1 MKPYRFSV
9 LEARLDDLK
18 YEIIDELSWISGCRR
33 DLVVRRIRGVKAVAA
48 APKDGGPGCIVV
60 RLSKAWHKRQGR
72 IRVVPSLTARESAD
86 ILRRGMTPP
95 SMRVKNVYEGV
106 NALGWRINW

>member
-33 DLVVRRIRGVKAVAA
+33 DLVVRRIRGVKLWLRPPRTGALVALLSGSA
-48 APKDGGPGCIVV
+48 GPGT
-60 RLSKAWHKRQGR
+60 R
-72 IRVVPSLTARESAD
+72 D
-86 ILRRGMTPP
+86 RGEFG
-95 SMRVKNVYEGV
+95 SSQ
-106 NALGWRINW
+106 A